1 MSFTVAIVG
10 RPNVGKST
18 LFNRLVGRRAALVA
32 PTPGVTRDRREGE
45 GRIGPLRFRAID
57 TAGLEEAAPETLAG
71 RMTAQTERALA
82 EADAALLLIDGR
94 AGVTPADTFF
104 ANRLRRRALPVVLAV
119 NKCEGG
125 GGEGGGGEGGGGE
138 GGGGEGG
145 VAEAHALGLGTP
157 IPISAE
163 HGDGL
168 SDLYDA
174 LVPFE
179 SGERAGADAAAD
191 EVLRLAIVGRP
202 NVGKS
207 TLLNRLVGEARTITG
222 AEPGLTR
229 DSIAVRW
236 CWRGRPVEL
245 VDTAGLRRQART
257 TAPLDRLSARDATR
271 AMGRAAVVLA
281 VVDAAASIDRQDL
294 AIAAQAIEEGRAVA
308 VLLNK
313 WDLVR
318 NRASARAAVR
328 ERLDEAFAQAKGV
341 PVVAGSALTGAGLG
355 GLMPAVA
362 RAFDAWN
369 RRVPTAALNRWL
381 AQAGAHHPPPL
392 AAGRRL
398 KLRYVTQVK
407 ARPPTFAL
415 FVSRPA
421 ALPEGYRR
429 YLVNSLRAEFG
440 FPGTPLRLLPR
451 AGRNPY
457 APR

>member
-94 AGVTPADTFF
+94 AGVTPADAFF
-104 ANRLRRRALPVVLAV
+104 ANRLRRRTLPVVLAV

-125 GGEGGGGEGGGGE
+125 GGEGG
-138 GGGGEGG
+138 
-145 VAEAHALGLGTP
+145 VVEAHALGLGTP

-174 LVPFE
+174 LAPFE
-179 SGERAGADAAAD
+179 SGVRADADAAAD

-236 CWRGRPVEL
+236 SWRGRPVEL

-271 AMGRAAVVLA
+271 AMGQAAVVLA
-281 VVDAAASIDRQDL
+281 VVDAAAPVGRQDL

-318 NRASARAAVR
+318 NRAAARAAVR

-341 PVVAGSALTGAGLG
+341 PVVAGAALTGTGLG
-355 GLMPAVA
+355 GLMPAIA

-451 AGRNPY
+451 TGRNPY